1 MNVSRC
7 PSVNPHAESRLCA
20 LAQGGAI
27 PIVTRYLEPE
37 ETLLMSHRF
46 SVGQSVAFLASP
58 LDKFLG
64 SGRYTI
70 LQLMPA
76 DGGDYQYNVQ
86 RATTGEIRRVRET
99 QLRPIPLPT
108 LIQRTQPHQRQRS
121 QPAPNRKI
129 ANAKR

>member
-1 MNVSRC
+1 
-7 PSVNPHAESRLCA
+7 
-20 LAQGGAI
+20 LAQDGAVS
-27 PIVTRYLEPE
+27 IVTSYLEPE
-37 ETLLMSHRF
+37 ETLLMAHRF

-70 LQLMPA
+70 LQHMPA

-108 LIQRTQPHQRQRS
+108 LTQRTQPHQRQRT

>member
-1 MNVSRC
+1 M
-7 PSVNPHAESRLCA
+7 
-20 LAQGGAI
+20 
-27 PIVTRYLEPE
+27 RYLEPE
-37 ETLLMSHRF
+37 ETLLVAHRF

-58 LDKFLG
+58 LDEFLG

-70 LQLMPA
+70 LQHMPA

-108 LIQRTQPHQRQRS
+108 LIQRPQRHQRQRAE
-121 QPAPNRKI
+121 PAPNRKI
-129 ANAKR
+129 TNAKR